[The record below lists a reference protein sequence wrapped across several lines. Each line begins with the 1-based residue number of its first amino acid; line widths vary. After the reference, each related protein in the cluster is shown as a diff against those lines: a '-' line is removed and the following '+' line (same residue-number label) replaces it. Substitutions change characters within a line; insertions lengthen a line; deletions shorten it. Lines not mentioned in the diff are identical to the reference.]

1 MKTCCV
7 KSSWLSLLVGFAV
20 VGAATTGFVVGRYS
34 PNSASLGSAGLDA
47 ENLPLFKIDATAS
60 AIGDEFSMA
69 TGPVSPEAEGI
80 FVLDHASGL
89 LQCNVL
95 YPRTGQFGAAFQ
107 TNVKEALAG
116 AGGKNAKYL
125 MVTGAAQFQRGSG
138 NCAVYVLDQSSGAY
152 ACFGIPFNEAAV
164 NARAPQMGIMPVLAV
179 GQARVALDRDALR

>member
-7 KSSWLSLLVGFAV
+7 KSGWLSVLVGFAV
-20 VGAATTGFVVGRYS
+20 VGAAATGFVAGRVV
-34 PNSASLGSAGLDA
+34 PNSSGLTSVSTGSVS
-47 ENLPLFKIDATAS
+47 PPVFTIDATAS

-164 NARAPQMGIMPVLAV
+164 NARAPQMGVMPVLAV